1 MVREPCGDRGDTSP
15 VPGVPTDAVV
25 CGYSHDPAD
34 NPLPPLTPPD
44 SIPLCRRGRPP
55 ALAFRRLLPL
65 ALLASLACSGEVELP
80 FFEPAETPRGRY
92 VQALEMAGLGSS
104 ALVRDWTAAADSALL
119 APVPVSTPYAEDGFI
134 DAAVPTALVYRVS
147 LERGQ
152 RLRVEAE
159 LEAPDSTRLFV
170 ELFRAD
176 SVGGPE
182 RLETP
187 EPGTGPLEYEPR
199 RAADLLVRVQPE
211 LLRGGRYRISMVVAG
226 SLAFPVEGRGMR
238 SILSFFGDDREAGR
252 RVHHGVD
259 VFAPRGTPVL
269 AVSEG
274 VVTRVGQQNLGGN
287 VVWVR
292 DEARG
297 INQYYAHL
305 DTQLVAPGARVGVG
319 DTLGTVGNTGNAR
332 TTPPHLH
339 FGLYQRG
346 EGPVDPWYFLLQ
358 PDSEPP
364 VLAVDPAL
372 LEGWVRVRERGI
384 RIRTTPSTRSEV
396 VDEVPEG
403 MPLMV
408 VAGSGEWLRVRLP
421 DGRGGFILGRL
432 TEAVDQP
439 LRTARAAAPEPLR
452 GLALPQ
458 APVVGALD
466 RGDGVEVL
474 GSFGDYLLVRTA
486 EGRNGWMPAEAADS

>member
-1 MVREPCGDRGDTSP
+1 M
-15 VPGVPTDAVV
+15 
-25 CGYSHDPAD
+25 
-34 NPLPPLTPPD
+34 
-44 SIPLCRRGRPP
+44 
-55 ALAFRRLLPL
+55 
-65 ALLASLACSGEVELP
+65 ELP

-104 ALVRDWTAAADSALL
+104 ALALDWTAAADSALQT
-119 APVPVSTPYAEDGFI
+119 PVAVTTPYAEDGFL
-134 DAAVPTALVYRVS
+134 DPAVPTALVYRVS

-152 RLRVEAE
+152 RLRVETG
-159 LEAPDSTRLFV
+159 LEAPDSTRVFV

-176 SVGGPE
+176 PE
-182 RLETP
+182 RGPQRLESP
-187 EPGTGPLEYEPR
+187 EPGSGPVEYEPR
-199 RAADLLVRVQPE
+199 RATELLVRVQPE
-211 LLRGGRYRISMVVAG
+211 LLRGGRYRVSLAVVG

-274 VVTRVGQQNLGGN
+274 VVTRVSVQNLGGN

-305 DTQLVAPGARVGVG
+305 DTQLVSPGARVDVG

-332 TTPPHLH
+332 TTAPHLH

-358 PDSEPP
+358 PETEPP
-364 VLAVDPAL
+364 LLALDPEL
-372 LEGWVRVRERGI
+372 LDGWVRVRERGI
-384 RIRTTPSTRSEV
+384 RIRTTPSNRSEV
-396 VDEVPEG
+396 VDEVAEG
-403 MPLMV
+403 LPLMV
-408 VAGSGEWLRVRLP
+408 MAGSGEWLRVRLP

-432 TEAVDQP
+432 TEP
-439 LRTARAAAPEPLR
+439 LEEPIRTARATATQPLR
-452 GLALPQ
+452 ELALPQ
-458 APVVGALD
+458 APVIGALD
-466 RGDGVEVL
+466 AGEGLEVM
-474 GSFGDYLLVRTA
+474 GSFGDYLLVRTLG
-486 EGRNGWMPAEAADS
+486 GRDGWTTAEALES

>member
-1 MVREPCGDRGDTSP
+1 MNPPSALIPHHSPPRARPLRSGVRLLRGVLLAP
-15 VPGVPTDAVV
+15 I
-25 CGYSHDPAD
+25 
-34 NPLPPLTPPD
+34 L
-44 SIPLCRRGRPP
+44 
-55 ALAFRRLLPL
+55 ALA
-65 ALLASLACSGEVELP
+65 SVGCSSEVDLP

-104 ALVRDWTAAADSALL
+104 ALARDWSAAADSALL
-119 APVPVSTPYAEDGFI
+119 SPVPVTTPYAEDGFI
-134 DAAVPTALVYRVS
+134 DPAVPTALVYRVG

-152 RLRVEAE
+152 RLRVETE
-159 LEAPDSTRLFV
+159 LEAPDSTLVFV

-176 SVGGPE
+176 SARGPE
-182 RLETP
+182 RLESP
-187 EPGTGPLEYEPR
+187 EPGSGPFEYEPR
-199 RAADLLVRVQPE
+199 RAAELLVRVQPE
-211 LLRGGRYRISMVVAG
+211 LLRGGRYRVSLEVVG

-274 VVTRVGQQNLGGN
+274 VVTRVSQQNLGGN

-319 DTLGTVGNTGNAR
+319 DTLGLVGNTGNAR

-358 PDSEPP
+358 PESGPP
-364 VLAVDPAL
+364 VLALDPDRL
-372 LEGWVRVRERGI
+372 DGWVRVRERGI
-384 RIRTTPSTRSEV
+384 RIRTTPSTRADV

-403 MPLMV
+403 LPLMV
-408 VAGSGEWLRVRLP
+408 MAGSGEWLRVRLP

-432 TEAVDQP
+432 TEAMDEP
-439 LRTARAAAPEPLR
+439 LRTARARAPEPLR

-458 APVVGALD
+458 APVVGALNA
-466 RGDGVEVL
+466 GDGLEVL
-474 GSFGDYLLVRTA
+474 GRFGDYLLVRTT
-486 EGRNGWMPAEAADS
+486 EGRDGWMSAEALES